1 MKTKI
6 LILLSIIILGA
17 LSIYKINSL
26 KEENRRLNDNQSA
39 LLTENSIYKIRD
51 SLNAISTTQLEFKIS
66 ELEKYRQEDLEL
78 IKDLKISK
86 SSLEKIIDI
95 KTQTIN
101 KYKALLK
108 DSIVRDTIINRI
120 DTIKCFEYKSV
131 WTDINGCIYKDIVDL
146 QIKNRESLVAIENL
160 EKKKF
165 LFLKLPIW
173 LFGYK
178 SKKLDVISNNPNT
191 IITNIEYIAVK
202 K

>member
-6 LILLSIIILGA
+6 LIFLSVIILGA
-17 LSIYKINSL
+17 LSIHKINTL
-26 KEENRRLNDNQSA
+26 KEENKRLSNNQSA
-39 LLTENSIYKIRD
+39 LMTENNYYKVRD
-51 SLNAISTTQLEFKIS
+51 SLNVISTYQLEFKIA
-66 ELEKYRQEDLEL
+66 ELEKYRQEDLKL

-95 KTQTIN
+95 KTQSVN
-101 KYKALLK
+101 KYKALLR
-108 DSIVRDTIINRI
+108 DSVTRDTVINRI
-120 DTIKCFEYKSV
+120 DTIKCFEYKSM
-131 WTDINGCIYKDIVDL
+131 WTDIKGCINKDSVDL
-146 QIKNRESLVAIENL
+146 QIKNRESLIAIENL

-165 LFLKLPIW
+165 LFFKLPIW

-191 IITNIEYIAVK
+191 IVTNIEYIAVK

>member
-6 LILLSIIILGA
+6 LIFLSVIILGA
-17 LSIYKINSL
+17 LSIHKINTL
-26 KEENRRLNDNQSA
+26 KEENKRLSNNQSA
-39 LLTENSIYKIRD
+39 LMTENNYYKVRD
-51 SLNAISTTQLEFKIS
+51 SLNVISTYQLEFKIA
-66 ELEKYRQEDLEL
+66 ELEKYRQEDLKL
-78 IKDLKISK
+78 IEDLKISK

-95 KTQTIN
+95 KTQSVN
-101 KYKALLK
+101 KYKALLR
-108 DSIVRDTIINRI
+108 DSVARDTVINRI

-131 WTDINGCIYKDIVDL
+131 WTDIKGCINKDTVDL
-146 QIKNRESLVAIENL
+146 QIKNRESLIAIENL

-165 LFLKLPIW
+165 LFFKLPIW

>member
-6 LILLSIIILGA
+6 LIFVSVIILGA
-17 LSIYKINSL
+17 LSIHKINAL
-26 KEENRRLNDNQSA
+26 KEENKRLSNNQSV
-39 LLTENSIYKIRD
+39 LMTENNYYKVRD
-51 SLNAISTTQLEFKIS
+51 SLNAISTYQLEFKIA
-66 ELEKYRQEDLEL
+66 ELEKYRQEDLKL

-95 KTQTIN
+95 KTQSVN
-101 KYKALLK
+101 KYKALLR
-108 DSIVRDTIINRI
+108 DSIMRDTIINRI

-131 WTDINGCIYKDIVDL
+131 WTDIKGCINKDTVNL
-146 QIKNRESLVAIENL
+146 QIKNRESLIAIENL

-165 LFLKLPIW
+165 LFFKLPIQ

>member
-6 LILLSIIILGA
+6 LIFLSVIILGA
-17 LSIYKINSL
+17 LSIHKINTL
-26 KEENRRLNDNQSA
+26 KEENKRLSNNQSVLMA
-39 LLTENSIYKIRD
+39 ENNYYKVRD
-51 SLNAISTTQLEFKIS
+51 SLNAISAYQLEFKIA
-66 ELEKYRQEDLEL
+66 ELEKYRQEDLKL

-95 KTQTIN
+95 KTQSVN
-101 KYKALLK
+101 KYKALLR
-108 DSIVRDTIINRI
+108 DSITRDTVINRI

-131 WTDINGCIYKDIVDL
+131 WTDIKGCINKDIVDL
-146 QIKNRESLVAIENL
+146 QIKNRESLIAIENL

-165 LFLKLPIW
+165 LFFKLPIW